1 MERDAIEV
9 LYVESEPALAE
20 TVAAVLE
27 RAGLAVATATSMAAA
42 LEHFAGERVDCVV
55 SEYDLPDSD
64 GVAFCE
70 TIRAADRSVPFILYT
85 ASGSERVASAAFSA
99 GVTEYLRRN
108 EAGHERL
115 VATIREVVAEHR
127 ATQAGTHPDSQL
139 RELTDQTDDVLWV
152 VTGDW
157 TEVLFVN
164 PAVEEVFGLSPAAL
178 ADQPA
183 QFLRVAHPDDRPKV
197 RRGMERLS
205 AGHAVDIEYRVER
218 ADDTRWVWLRAEPV
232 EVADTIVG
240 LTRDITARKEREDRL
255 RQTTLRLQA
264 LFDGSPDMVVVHDS
278 EGTVLDPNPRFCE
291 ATGYDES
298 EITGMKLWDLAP
310 DVDPRHATAR
320 WEHMAVGDSRRT
332 DGRYRRADG
341 STFPVE
347 THVRRLSL
355 NGKDRFVAVS
365 RDITERKARERELR
379 GQNERLE
386 EFASIVSHDL
396 RNPLN
401 VATLRLELAREE
413 TDSEHL
419 ETMADAL
426 DRMDG
431 LIEDLLTLA
440 RDGDGSPDLK
450 RVALDRVCAACWG
463 VIETGD
469 ARLVTD
475 TDRSIRADEGRLRQ
489 LLENLFRNAVE
500 HSSTNP
506 DSHARQDA
514 GAHSVP
520 DAEAPD
526 APERDSVGSASQSGT
541 AARPDSDGPQATVT
555 QEPEPPESTGGPRS
569 PSWTDTSDVTVTV
582 GTLADGFYVEDDGPG
597 IPPDRHNRVFDSG
610 YTSAEDGTGLGL
622 NIVKR
627 IVDAHGWEIAVTE
640 GCDGGARFEITG
652 VEFA

>member
-9 LYVESEPALAE
+9 LYVESESALAE
-20 TVAAVLE
+20 TVAAVLD
-27 RAGLAVATATSMAAA
+27 RAGLAVTTATSVATG
-42 LEHFAGERVDCVV
+42 LEHLEGERVDCVV
-55 SEYDLPDSD
+55 SEYDLPDGD
-64 GVAFCE
+64 GIAFCE
-70 TIRAADRSVPFILYT
+70 AVRAADQSVPFVLYT
-85 ASGSERVASAAFSA
+85 ASGSERIASAAFSA
-99 GVTEYLRRN
+99 GVTEYLRRGD
-108 EAGHERL
+108 AGHDQL
-115 VATIREVVAEHR
+115 VATIREVVTEDS
-127 ATQAGTHPDSQL
+127 ATQAGRRADERL
-139 RELTDQTDDVLWV
+139 RELTEQTDDVLWV

-164 PAVEEVFGLSPAAL
+164 AAVEEVFGCSPATL

-218 ADDTRWVWLRAEPV
+218 GDGPRWVWLRAEPV
-232 EVADTIVG
+232 GEAVDTIVG
-240 LTRDITARKEREDRL
+240 LVRDITARKQREHQL

-264 LFDGSPDMVVVHDS
+264 LFDGSPDMIAVHDS
-278 EGTVLDPNPRFCE
+278 EGTVLDPNPQLCE

-298 EITGMKLWDLAP
+298 ELAGRKLWDLAP

-320 WEHMAVGDSRRT
+320 WERMAPGDSRRT

-341 STFPVE
+341 TTFPVE

-355 NGKDRFVAVS
+355 NGDDRFVAVS

-379 GQNERLE
+379 GQNERLD

-401 VATLRLELAREE
+401 VATLRLGLAREE

-419 ETMADAL
+419 ETVADAL

-440 RDGDGSPDLK
+440 RDGDGSPELR

-475 TDRSIRADEGRLRQ
+475 TDRSVRADEGRLRQ
-489 LLENLFRNAVE
+489 LLENLFRNSVE
-500 HSSTNP
+500 HSSTSA
-506 DSHARQDA
+506 DSQARRAGDAQDTTGQD
-514 GAHSVP
+514 GAHTG
-520 DAEAPD
+520 AEARD
-526 APERDSVGSASQSGT
+526 AAGSGSEGQ
-541 AARPDSDGPQATVT
+541 QATV
-555 QEPEPPESTGGPRS
+555 ERESEPPVSAGTSQP
-569 PSWTDTSDVTVTV
+569 PSWTDESGVTVTV

-597 IPPDRHNRVFDSG
+597 IPPGRRNRVFDSG
-610 YTSAEDGTGLGL
+610 YTSAEGGTGLGL

-627 IVDAHGWEIAVTE
+627 IVDAHGWEIVVTE
-640 GCDGGARFEITG
+640 GSDGGARFEITG